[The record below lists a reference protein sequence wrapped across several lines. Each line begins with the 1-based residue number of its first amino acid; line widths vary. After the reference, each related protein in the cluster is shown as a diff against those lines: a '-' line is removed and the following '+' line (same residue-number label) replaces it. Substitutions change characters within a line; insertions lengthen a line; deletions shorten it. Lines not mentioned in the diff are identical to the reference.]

1 MIKLNR
7 NIKGLVTGA
16 LIAALYTALTYLSAA
31 LGLAYGAVQFRLS
44 EVLCILPIFTPYATV
59 GLTVGCIISN
69 IGSSL
74 GPIDMVF
81 GTAATLLGAVLMRAF
96 KTRLPYPVLF
106 LFPILSNA
114 LLVGAELSIFLGDIG
129 FFSAAAGV
137 LIGET
142 VVIFVGGIPLYKFL
156 CKNNILEHKNNT

>member
-1 MIKLNR
+1 MIKVN
-7 NIKGLVTGA
+7 NKAKGLVTGA
-16 LIAALYTALTYLSAA
+16 LIAALYAALTYLSAA

-74 GPIDMVF
+74 GPVDMLF

-96 KTRLPYPVLF
+96 RKTLPYPVLF
-106 LFPILSNA
+106 LFPVLSNA
-114 LLVGAELSIFLGDIG
+114 LIVGAELAIFLGEVG
-129 FFSAAAGV
+129 FFAAAAGV
-137 LIGET
+137 LIGEA
-142 VVIFVGGIPLYKFL
+142 VVIYAGGIPLYKFL
-156 CKNNILEHKNNT
+156 SKNNILKHKNNT